1 MSRRVSHV
9 RMGTRVGAPR
19 NPEPEHYTLDST
31 LESVEK
37 IEHLVLEHARKAGFC
52 GVSLEQIALAVH
64 ETAANA
70 VFHGN
75 QENSRKKVSLD
86 IHSTADQ
93 LKVVIADEGNG
104 FDPAKIPD
112 PLAPEEM
119 FRERGRGVYLTRAL
133 MDEYQ
138 VVCGAKCGSQ
148 VTLVKYRKPRE
159 SAPA

>member
-1 MSRRVSHV
+1 M
-9 RMGTRVGAPR
+9 T
-19 NPEPEHYTLDST
+19 PEAEHYTLDST

-37 IEHLVLEHARKAGFC
+37 IEHLVLEHAQRAGFC

-75 QENSRKKVSLD
+75 QECIQKKVSLV
-86 IHSTADQ
+86 ICSTGNK
-93 LKVVIADEGNG
+93 LKIVITDEGNG

-133 MDEYQ
+133 MDEYH
-138 VVCGAKCGSQ
+138 VNCGARGGSE
-148 VTLVKYRKPRE
+148 VTLVKYLKPQD
-159 SAPA
+159 PKG

>member
-1 MSRRVSHV
+1 M
-9 RMGTRVGAPR
+9 T
-19 NPEPEHYTLDST
+19 PEAEHYTLDST
-31 LESVEK
+31 LESVER
-37 IEHLVLEHARKAGFC
+37 IEHLVLEHARRAGFC

-75 QENSRKKVSLD
+75 QESVEKKVSLD
-86 IHSTADQ
+86 IHSTDKQ
-93 LKVVIADEGNG
+93 LKVVITDQGSG

-119 FRERGRGVYLTRAL
+119 FRERGRGIYLTRAL

-138 VVCGAKCGSQ
+138 VVCGVKGGSE
-148 VTLVKYRKPRE
+148 VTLVKYRKPPNPCHA
-159 SAPA
+159 S

>member
-1 MSRRVSHV
+1 M
-9 RMGTRVGAPR
+9 T
-19 NPEPEHYTLDST
+19 PEAEHYTLDST

-37 IEHLVLEHARKAGFC
+37 IEHLVLEHARRAGFC
-52 GVSLEQIALAVH
+52 GISLEQIALAVH

-75 QENSRKKVSLD
+75 HESVEKKVSLD
-86 IHSTADQ
+86 IRSTGNQ
-93 LKVVIADEGNG
+93 LKVVITDEGNG

-138 VVCGAKCGSQ
+138 VKCGAKGGSE
-148 VTLVKYRKPRE
+148 VTLVKYLKQPDPGRE
-159 SAPA
+159 HA

>member
-1 MSRRVSHV
+1 M
-9 RMGTRVGAPR
+9 T
-19 NPEPEHYTLDST
+19 PEAEHYTLDST
-31 LESVEK
+31 LESVERV
-37 IEHLVLEHARKAGFC
+37 EHLVLEHARRAGFC

-75 QENSRKKVSLD
+75 QESVEKKVSLD
-86 IHSTADQ
+86 IHSTDNQ
-93 LKVVIADEGNG
+93 LKVVITDEGRG

-119 FRERGRGVYLTRAL
+119 FRERGRGIYLTRAL

-138 VVCGAKCGSQ
+138 VVCGAKGGSA
-148 VTLVKYRKPRE
+148 VTLVKYRKPPNPCQ
-159 SAPA
+159 AN

>member
-1 MSRRVSHV
+1 M
-9 RMGTRVGAPR
+9 T
-19 NPEPEHYTLDST
+19 PEAEHYTLDST
-31 LESVEK
+31 LETVEK
-37 IEHLVLEHARKAGFC
+37 IEHLVLEHARRAGFC

-75 QENSRKKVSLD
+75 QESSGKKVSLD
-86 IHSTADQ
+86 IQATSDQ
-93 LKVVIADEGNG
+93 LKIVITDEGNG

-133 MDEYQ
+133 MDEYL
-138 VVCGAKCGSQ
+138 VKCLAKGGSE
-148 VTLVKYRKPRE
+148 VTLVKYLKQPDPGRE
-159 SAPA
+159 HT

>member
-1 MSRRVSHV
+1 M
-9 RMGTRVGAPR
+9 T
-19 NPEPEHYTLDST
+19 PEAEHYTLDST

-37 IEHLVLEHARKAGFC
+37 IEHLVLEHARRAGFC
-52 GVSLEQIALAVH
+52 GISLEQIGLAVH

-75 QENSRKKVSLD
+75 QESIEKKVSLD
-86 IHSTADQ
+86 IRSTENQ
-93 LKVVIADEGNG
+93 LKVVITDEGNG

-119 FRERGRGVYLTRAL
+119 FRERGRGIYLTRAL

-138 VVCGAKCGSQ
+138 VRCGATCGSE
-148 VTLVKYRKPRE
+148 VTLVKYLKPQNPCRE
-159 SAPA
+159 H